1 MVLVIV
7 AIAIAGVVTAFLLKT
22 NTGNG
27 LGSQYKITKL
37 KDNTLIEKGQTDTC
51 TISIV
56 CDTIL
61 NNTDNLNE
69 EKALRAKERY
79 HSPQDHGELCSGRH
93 GV

>member
-69 EKALRAKERY
+69 QTISTML
-79 HSPQDHGELCSGRH
+79 SPSCQRTVPFSPRPR
-93 GV
+93 